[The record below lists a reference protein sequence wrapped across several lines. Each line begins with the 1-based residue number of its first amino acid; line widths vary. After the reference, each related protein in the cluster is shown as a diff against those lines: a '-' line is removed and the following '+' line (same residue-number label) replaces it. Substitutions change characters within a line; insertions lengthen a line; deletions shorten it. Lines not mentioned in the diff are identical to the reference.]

1 MVGLR
6 ISSKTPK
13 KSANLRLPIS
23 SGHTSNSRVINAIF
37 YEFAHL
43 IRIVAGCLEGRGFVQ
58 LVGRLLVLM
67 FVLEQVEP
75 VEGSLVKFGG
85 FGLRSDLGKFVQ
97 NSVVNPVKFDEIRL
111 KSDNFD

>member
-1 MVGLR
+1 
-6 ISSKTPK
+6 
-13 KSANLRLPIS
+13 
-23 SGHTSNSRVINAIF
+23 
-37 YEFAHL
+37 
-43 IRIVAGCLEGRGFVQ
+43 
-58 LVGRLLVLM
+58 M

-111 KSDNFD
+111 KSDFISDNFD